1 MSEQE
6 WKGITGIRSSISWSL
21 FHPSGFVI
29 LVSSWNGRPIFC
41 FPVFLISKPS
51 SLPAPT
57 PLPHTSVQFSRS
69 GVSDSLWSHELQHT
83 RLTCPSPTPGAA
95 QTHVHRVSDVIQPF
109 HPPTSPSPALNLSQH
124 PSIFQRDSSSYQVA
138 KVLELQLQ
146 HQSPQWIL
154 RTDFL

>member
-51 SLPAPT
+51 SFPAPT

-109 HPPTSPSPALNLSQH
+109 HPPTSPSPAFNPFHYQCL
-124 PSIFQRDSSSYQVA
+124 FQWVSSKHQVA
-138 KVLELQLQ
+138 KVLECQLQ
-146 HQSPQWIL
+146 H
-154 RTDFL
+154 